1 MINVKKAVLKFVDN
15 LFDLLETIALS
26 CFIVILM
33 FTFLF
38 RVACVYG
45 QSMQN
50 TLFENDRLIVSHMFY
65 KAKAGDIVVANSDVL
80 DETIVKRVVGVSGQK
95 VVIDEKLGKV
105 TVDGKTIDESYLKY
119 SGSFDKNRFDDK
131 DYNSK
136 NKDYEYIVPN
146 GYVFLMGDNRDGS
159 TDSRVIGCVS
169 ENEIVGRVVFR
180 LYSDE
185 QGMGVVN

>member
-1 MINVKKAVLKFVDN
+1 MISIKNAVLKFVDY
-15 LFDLLETIALS
+15 LLDLLETIAFS

-38 RVACVYG
+38 RIACVYG

-50 TLFENDRLIVSHMFY
+50 TLFENDRLVVSHMFY

-80 DETIVKRVVGVSGQK
+80 DETIVKRVIGISGQK
-95 VVIDEKLGKV
+95 IVIDDKLGKV
-105 TVDGKTIDESYLKY
+105 TVDGKVTDESYLKN
-119 SGSFDKNRFDDK
+119 SGSFDKIRFDEK

-136 NKDYEYIVPN
+136 NNDYEYTVPK

-169 ENEIVGRVVFR
+169 EKEIMGRVVFR

-185 QGMGVVN
+185 EGMGIVK